1 MITLPTHARRHWV
14 SAFAKAYTLL
24 LVASGAVLG
33 SGIWWLASLGPVPVG
48 TAIGA
53 AGGLAL
59 GVVMFASPGNRR
71 RAYDVWA
78 RLSRRVSG
86 ALAGY
91 VTRLL
96 FGVIAVAGAGGSRFE
111 LQRPPGADTNW
122 KPKTRVPAS
131 AYLSQHGTPD
141 ETTGWVRSYASWG
154 FKEGGLWVLFIL
166 PLVALL
172 GWVQTQEKGS
182 FGGNVYTLY

>member
-1 MITLPTHARRHWV
+1 MIALPTHARRHWV
-14 SAFAKAYTLL
+14 AAFAKAYTIL

-33 SGIWWLASLGPVPVG
+33 AGASWLASLGPVLVG
-48 TAIGA
+48 AGIGA
-53 AGGLAL
+53 ALGLLLATAL
-59 GVVMFASPGNRR
+59 FASPGARR
-71 RAYDVWA
+71 RSYRVWA
-78 RLSRRVSG
+78 RLSRRISS

-96 FGVIAVAGAGGSRFE
+96 FGVITVAGMGGSDFE
-111 LQRPPGADTNW
+111 LQRPRGATTNW
-122 KPKTRVPAS
+122 KPKAPVPPE
-131 AYLSQHGTPD
+131 AYVSQHGSPD
-141 ETTGWVRSYASWG
+141 SPSGWVRSYLSWG
-154 FKEGGLWVLFIL
+154 FKEGGLWVLFVL